1 MRTLRRGCRPS
12 EKSFFFS
19 LSHTHSFTHTYTS
32 GNNGCQT
39 AVAALHRV
47 CAVLGRGWRCL
58 RSLAWELQERRESG
72 SGAAELSRWRSS
84 PFPLLEKSE
93 KDRNRGKKLRFTP
106 PPLPKMV
113 LFYVSRS
120 FYWILAWVKFRL
132 VLFSLTLRVW
142 QVHAAFRKDYL
153 ILVFTSAS
161 G

>member
-1 MRTLRRGCRPS
+1 MRALRRGCRPS
-12 EKSFFFS
+12 ERSFFLS
-19 LSHTHSFTHTYTS
+19 LSHTHSFTHTYTG

-58 RSLAWELQERRESG
+58 RSLAWELQKRRESG

-93 KDRNRGKKLRFTP
+93 KDRNRGKKLRFIP
-106 PPLPKMV
+106 PRPKWCYFMLAGV
-113 LFYVSRS
+113 

-142 QVHAAFRKDYL
+142 QVHAAIRKDYL